1 MAHDNEITPHQ
12 QHNWVQWSY
21 MPVEVSVI
29 LEDGEPAVAVSY
41 NDDDLKLA
49 EEQAKQA
56 CFSCEIELSPA
67 TVLTECTAE
76 MVSR

>member
-1 MAHDNEITPHQ
+1 MATENEARPYQ

-21 MPVEVSVI
+21 MPVEVNLVM
-29 LEDGEPAVAVSY
+29 EGDEPTVTVAY

-49 EEQAKQA
+49 EDQAKQS
-56 CFSCEIELSPA
+56 CFSCEVELSPA

>member
-1 MAHDNEITPHQ
+1 MANDDEVKPHQ

-21 MPVEVSVI
+21 MPVQVEVFA
-29 LEDGEPAVAVSY
+29 DGDIGIAY

-49 EEQAKQA
+49 EEQAKQS
-56 CFSCEIELSPA
+56 CFSCEVELSAA